1 VSRIKRIWSA
11 VVTVPGSTLLFC
23 AIAIVFG
30 VEIARGAID
39 DAAGLL
45 SLGALPDTGQLHG
58 EYWRLLTFGFLHAN
72 LLHLL
77 LNTALIWLTGPVVER
92 RAGTAW
98 FVVVFLSASVVS
110 GACIL
115 AKHMRSPAAGTTV
128 GASGGLFALLAVAL
142 ILLFRPP
149 SQGSPLRWALIVT
162 LVVGLLYSFLPGV
175 SMVGHISGLVV
186 GAILALLIPRARP
199 APSIATRYRRP
210 DGRSL

>member
-1 VSRIKRIWSA
+1 VRA
-11 VVTVPGSTLLFC
+11 VPGSILLFC

-30 VEIARGAID
+30 VEIARGAVD

-45 SLGALPDTGQLHG
+45 SLGALPNTGQLHG

-72 LLHLL
+72 FLHLL

-98 FVVVFLSASVVS
+98 FVIVFLTASVVS

-115 AKHMRSPAAGTTV
+115 PQHLRSPDAGTTV

-149 SQGSPLRWALIVT
+149 SQGSPLRWVLTIA

-175 SMVGHISGLVV
+175 SMVGHVSGLAI
-186 GAILALLIPRARP
+186 GAILALFIPRP
-199 APSIATRYRRP
+199 AAAGT
-210 DGRSL
+210 